1 MLVPLLI
8 HKITKN
14 YDQHYIF
21 LHVNHDYHTKPS
33 TNYFVHPFYANNTR
47 PKNLL
52 KKKAK
57 ENEKGNLKK
66 KNKETPTV
74 SNIFATSKFKIMGQ
88 KCKIIQCEQQREK
101 PCQIIILQ

>member
-1 MLVPLLI
+1 MISIIYSYMSTMTTTQNPLQ
-8 HKITKN
+8 ITLSIRFMPQ
-14 YDQHYIF
+14 YQ
-21 LHVNHDYHTKPS
+21 TKKS
-33 TNYFVHPFYANNTR
+33 TQ
-47 PKNLL
+47 
-52 KKKAK
+52 KKAK

>member
-1 MLVPLLI
+1 MTTTQNPLQITLSI
-8 HKITKN
+8 RFMPTIPDQKI
-14 YDQHYIF
+14 Y
-21 LHVNHDYHTKPS
+21 S
-33 TNYFVHPFYANNTR
+33 
-47 PKNLL
+47 
-52 KKKAK
+52 KKSERKRKRKFK
-57 ENEKGNLKK
+57 EK

>member
-66 KNKETPTV
+66 KKQRNTDRLEH
-74 SNIFATSKFKIMGQ
+74 FRYLKIQDNGTKM
-88 KCKIIQCEQQREK
+88 
-101 PCQIIILQ
+101 

>member
-1 MLVPLLI
+1 MTTTQNPLQITLSI
-8 HKITKN
+8 RFMPTIPDQKI
-14 YDQHYIF
+14 Y
-21 LHVNHDYHTKPS
+21 S
-33 TNYFVHPFYANNTR
+33 
-47 PKNLL
+47 
-52 KKKAK
+52 KKAK